1 MDLNFMESVLYGL
14 LSGLAEILPVSGS
27 GHRVLLLRLF
37 GEDTDSPLLRFLV
50 HVAILAALYYCSKN
64 QLLRL
69 LRTMKLRRIPK
80 KRRVRPLDVNTL
92 TDIRLIKMALIPI
105 VVSFFFFNKVQSLSQ
120 NLLYMAG
127 LMLLNGIILYVPQFL
142 PGSTK
147 KSVDLSPLEGI
158 LLGLGS
164 GLSVLPGVSCLGTTV
179 SFATVRGCER
189 SYALN
194 TSILLCMPMTM
205 GLILFDLIEI
215 FSVGIGGLG
224 FGMLVTYLVAAG
236 CAFFGVWLG
245 IKLLRGL
252 LSSTDFS
259 VFGLYSW
266 GAALLA
272 FILYITV

>member
-1 MDLNFMESVLYGL
+1 MALNFMESILYGL
-14 LSGLAEILPVSGS
+14 FSGLGEILPVSGS
-27 GHRVLLLRLF
+27 GHRVLLLKLF
-37 GEDTDSPLLRFLV
+37 GENTDSPLLRLLV
-50 HVAILAALYYCSKN
+50 HIAILASLYYCSKN
-64 QLLRL
+64 QLLKF
-69 LRTMKLRRIPK
+69 LRTLKLRRIPK
-80 KRRVRPLDVNTL
+80 RHRVRPLDVNTL

-105 VVSFFFFNKVQSLSQ
+105 IISLFFFNKVQSLSG

-127 LMLLNGIILYVPQFL
+127 LFLLNGIILYMPQFL

-147 KSVDLSPLEGI
+147 KSVDLSPLEGM

-164 GLSVLPGVSCLGTTV
+164 GCSILPGVSCLG
-179 SFATVRGCER
+179 ATASIATIRGCER

-205 GLILFDLIEI
+205 GFIDFDLMEI
-215 FSVGIGGLG
+215 FSVGVGGIG
-224 FGMLVTYLVAAG
+224 FGVLLNYLVAAG
-236 CAFFGVWLG
+236 FAFLGVWLG

-252 LSSTDFS
+252 LSSVDFS